1 MNKDSILSQLVN
13 SEMMKE
19 LKTNIKDENYLKE
32 KNVPEDE
39 WGRVLKELREQRE
52 EREARAKELEEK
64 TGGTYDPR
72 SQRKEKPFSAV
83 SHDIA
88 PQNQEVGEMPS
99 FDDVFNP
106 GVPADQPDK
115 DEDEVAYE
123 AAEFKP
129 ADAEP
134 EKNTPDTN
142 KDRGD
147 APQPPAPEGNDGEDK
162 GEKPAAQNPKSGL
175 PPMTIATPTGDLPV
189 DNQETF
195 AEETEQKKTKPAK
208 KKKKTTPPP
217 EPDSD
222 SAVEDDDSEGNLMA
236 EILGNKKILL
246 TSAGILATLVLIII
260 LLTSP
265 FGGDKEDT
273 DTPPPE
279 NAGAAAPAPA
289 PGGDFAEQ
297 PKKDEK
303 QIIAPASKEAKCEGG
318 ISTSIDMALD
328 DDTNTAWIC
337 QRSLGID
344 GNTAHFT
351 FDRPV
356 VITELRI
363 IAGNAQV
370 TASGEDQWEAYRR
383 VKRINVFISGQPNV
397 YELNGD
403 KGGDVVALTNPTATT
418 DVTIVIQ
425 QTEGSDSNGIGGDQT
440 ADAFAVST
448 LEFHGHDA
456 A

>member
-32 KNVPEDE
+32 KGVPEDE
-39 WGRVLKELREQRE
+39 WGRALKGLQEQRE

-64 TGGTYDPR
+64 TVGTYDPR
-72 SQRKEKPFSAV
+72 SQRKEKAFSAV

-88 PQNQEVGEMPS
+88 PQNQEVEEVPS
-99 FDDVFNP
+99 FESIFSAGAPV
-106 GVPADQPDK
+106 DQPDK
-115 DEDEVAYE
+115 DEDEEAYE
-123 AAEFKP
+123 SADFKP

-134 EKNTPDTN
+134 EKTTPDTN
-142 KDRGD
+142 NDQSD

-162 GEKPAAQNPKSGL
+162 DEKTPAKNPQSGL
-175 PPMTIATPTGDLPV
+175 PPMTIATPNGDLPV

-195 AEETEQKKTKPAK
+195 AEETEQKKTKPTK

-217 EPDSD
+217 ETESD
-222 SAVEDDDSEGNLMA
+222 SVAEDTDNEGNLMA

-246 TSAGILATLVLIII
+246 MSAGILATIVLIII

-265 FGGDKEDT
+265 FGGDEEDPN
-273 DTPPPE
+273 TPPPE

-289 PGGDFAEQ
+289 PGGEFAEQ
-297 PKKDEK
+297 PKKDEN

-418 DVTIVIQ
+418 DVTIVVQ